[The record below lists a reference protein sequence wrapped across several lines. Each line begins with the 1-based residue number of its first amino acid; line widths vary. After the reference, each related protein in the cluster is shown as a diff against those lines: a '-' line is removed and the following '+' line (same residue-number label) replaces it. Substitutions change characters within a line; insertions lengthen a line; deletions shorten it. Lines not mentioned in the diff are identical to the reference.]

1 MNAKIMSGTVVA
13 MLLAFG
19 GIAGCSNMH
28 DKYPDVSS
36 QIRNSLDQAGLK
48 DVSVSQ
54 DRDTSL
60 ACNVSRIRRCREGA
74 ELFVLVHVL
83 IGPGHQFAERKRT
96 LRIVFGDADTER
108 KLIAG
113 FLRVYFIQVFRQA

>member
-54 DRDTSL
+54 DEIPL
-60 ACNVSRIRRCREGA
+60 
-74 ELFVLVHVL
+74 
-83 IGPGHQFAERKRT
+83 
-96 LRIVFGDADTER
+96 
-108 KLIAG
+108 
-113 FLRVYFIQVFRQA
+113 